1 MSNSDYKISSQ
12 PGFVLVER
20 AHDYEV
26 VLDEQ
31 PATLTKISALCDA
44 TGCRKVLILGPR
56 TKVKLSVLD
65 IYDLGE
71 EIAKTHLQIA
81 IAESHDASKDDE
93 DFLETAVFNRG
104 GPLQFFDSEKEA
116 KSWLG
121 VS

>member
-1 MSNSDYKISSQ
+1 MGNSDYKVSSQ

-20 AHDYEV
+20 PYDYEV

-31 PATLTKISALCDA
+31 PATLAKISALCDE
-44 TGCRKVLILGPR
+44 TGCRKILILGPK
-56 TKVKLSVLD
+56 TKVKLSVMD

-71 EIAKTHLQIA
+71 EIAKMHLQVA

-93 DFLETAVFNRG
+93 DFLETVVFNRG
-104 GPLQFFDSEKEA
+104 GPLQFFETEKEA